1 MEAHAFEATV
11 HISDTQLRP
20 QLKHALEL
28 IQEARYK
35 QAIRILDDLL
45 KAPFSLMER
54 LQILAHRALAHALWK
69 KTEHAIDDAT
79 RILTSVQAD
88 IETLGSYEIDW
99 EYERAEDVG
108 HLAFLAEVYQLRG
121 ALWLLRQ
128 NPRRGVEDLSLS
140 LFMTVD
146 EAAKASNYLQRA
158 IALIELQD
166 CLERALED
174 LRLVAGIQPNLTQES
189 FHLPQEGEF
198 ALGPKGISFRHPDGE
213 IFLTPEKVR
222 PRINRLSP
230 SWFRL
235 ALRFGL

>member
-20 QLKHALEL
+20 QLEHALEL

-69 KTEHAIDDAT
+69 KPEHAIDDAT
-79 RILTSVQAD
+79 RILSSVQAD

-189 FHLPQEGEF
+189 FHLPHEGEF
-198 ALGPKGISFRHPDGE
+198 VLGPKGISFRHSDGE

-222 PRINRLSP
+222 PRINRLSS

-235 ALRFGL
+235 ALRLGL